1 MKRVP
6 ASFALGNESSEALN
20 SGQELL
26 GRGHDASLRLGGS
39 ITDSLSPMAA
49 DGGGGDGTSMR
60 FRVPESVVN
69 IAHFQEL
76 IDRVTEKL
84 KHGLAL

>member
-1 MKRVP
+1 
-6 ASFALGNESSEALN
+6 
-20 SGQELL
+20 
-26 GRGHDASLRLGGS
+26 
-39 ITDSLSPMAA
+39 MAA